1 MGMRLRTKLG
11 WTPKVSFREL
21 VRSMVD
27 AELVAAG
34 LERPVPDR
42 SATSP

>member
-1 MGMRLRTKLG
+1 
-11 WTPKVSFREL
+11 VSFQEL

-34 LERPVPDR
+34 LERPVPD
-42 SATSP
+42 SATHR